1 MTGNEFLIKVN
12 EPHAKSFCQRSARSG
27 LACASGANQLNH
39 SYGSLKTATDSR
51 RLKNKKIANNGSI
64 NGISNHVSLCAV

>member
-12 EPHAKSFCQRSARSG
+12 EPHVKPFCQRSARSG

-39 SYGSLKTATDSR
+39 SYGSLKTATD
-51 RLKNKKIANNGSI
+51 
-64 NGISNHVSLCAV
+64 